1 MAKSDAGGKSAG
13 KTRGTRTSP
22 PSATANER
30 RQGGG
35 GKSSSGNPK
44 VNKQET
50 NTERRGDG
58 LH

>member
-30 RQGGG
+30 RQQDGR
-35 GKSSSGNPK
+35 KSSSGNPK
-44 VNKQET
+44 VSKRET
-50 NTERRGDG
+50 NTQRRGDG

>member
-30 RQGGG
+30 RQDGR
-35 GKSSSGNPK
+35 KSSSGNPK
-44 VNKQET
+44 VSKQET